1 MARLTPTQWL
11 SVRAHWESSPSPGL
25 AWLTTAAGGAW
36 PVTSEAIRRRRLAER
51 WRKHSAVHS
60 GEGTDGGCWSTRPEA
75 CGRSTP
81 VFALPEGPAEALD
94 DLRDAVLAQQRRDW
108 AAVRRLMDGAVR
120 GGDHGAFRN
129 AKALAETLK
138 LVQAGEREVHGLDAA
153 LLDFGSMSDAE
164 LQQMIDGKWPRKP
177 R

>member
-1 MARLTPTQWL
+1 
-11 SVRAHWESSPSPGL
+11 
-25 AWLTTAAGGAW
+25 
-36 PVTSEAIRRRRLAER
+36 
-51 WRKHSAVHS
+51 
-60 GEGTDGGCWSTRPEA
+60 
-75 CGRSTP
+75 
-81 VFALPEGPAEALD
+81 
-94 DLRDAVLAQQRRDW
+94 
-108 AAVRRLMDGAVR
+108 MDGAVR